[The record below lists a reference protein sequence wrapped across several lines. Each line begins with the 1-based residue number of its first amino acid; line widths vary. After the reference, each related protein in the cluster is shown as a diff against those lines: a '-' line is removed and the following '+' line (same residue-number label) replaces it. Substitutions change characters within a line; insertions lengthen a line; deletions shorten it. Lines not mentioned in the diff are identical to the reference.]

1 MNLPIATIHVSAAV
15 ITNDKQQFLL
25 VRKKGSRYFMQA
37 GGKIEAN
44 ETALETLIR
53 ELKEELKVTVM
64 PNQLHYL
71 GDYSAPAANE
81 IDHLVSASLYH
92 LSLIT
97 SDIRPNAELE
107 EVCWTTIEQSQQ
119 LQLAPLTAEI
129 IIPLIK
135 KTLFNQVC

>member
-1 MNLPIATIHVSAAV
+1 MNLPIATIHISAAV

-44 ETALETLIR
+44 ETALQALIR
-53 ELKEELKVTVM
+53 ELQEELKLTVM
-64 PNQLHYL
+64 AKQLHYL
-71 GDYSAPAANE
+71 GHYSAPAANE
-81 IDHLVSASLYH
+81 INHIVSASLYH
-92 LSLIT
+92 LTLVT
-97 SDIRPNAELE
+97 DEVKPYAELE

-119 LQLAPLTAEI
+119 LLLAPLTADI

-135 KTLFNQVC
+135 KTIFNHPC